1 MSRNLGLPGFDEGRG
16 KSSERTIELRAALG
30 YVALM
35 AAKIYSL
42 SREVREAALDLKT
55 IQRRIP
61 DAGHRAYEWYP
72 AQAGAQTVI
81 DLANSPSFEDKA
93 LMEFFETSERHLLPA
108 RPSGR
113 GRRRRGLS
121 CMTQNTGC
129 AQRSPRGIASRCRWR
144 ETLLLVYTMAS
155 RWPLAL
161 RASVRRAAAGLILS
175 Q

>member
-1 MSRNLGLPGFDEGRG
+1 MLRLSRNLGLPGFDEGRR

-55 IQRRIP
+55 IQTRIR

-113 GRRRRGLS
+113 GRRRKGLS
-121 CMTQNTGC
+121 CMTQNTGR

-144 ETLLLVYTMAS
+144 A
-155 RWPLAL
+155 LAL
-161 RASVRRAAAGLILS
+161 RASVRRAAAGLILTE
-175 Q
+175 

>member
-1 MSRNLGLPGFDEGRG
+1 LSRNLGLPGFDEGRG

-42 SREVREAALDLKT
+42 SREVREAALDLKA
-55 IQRRIP
+55 IQRRIR

-93 LMEFFETSERHLLPA
+93 LMEFFETSEPTFCRQDRQVA
-108 RPSGR
+108 AVDAG
-113 GRRRRGLS
+113 
-121 CMTQNTGC
+121 
-129 AQRSPRGIASRCRWR
+129 AS
-144 ETLLLVYTMAS
+144 
-155 RWPLAL
+155 
-161 RASVRRAAAGLILS
+161 AA
-175 Q
+175 